1 MAKQPTQQAKVKNPK
16 GHPDIVELG
25 KNTQWQP
32 GTSGNPKGSPKK
44 QQSITMAIREEL
56 GKVGP
61 NGKTKAQMI
70 AEGMVDAVLKPV
82 GNSGSPRVL
91 SEVLN
96 RTEGSVPQIIGGDVN
111 KPLIIRVIYDEKDT
125 KEDNV

>member
-1 MAKQPTQQAKVKNPK
+1 MTELPDGQVKRPPGNPNITEISK
-16 GHPDIVELG
+16 G
-25 KNTQWQP
+25 TQWKP
-32 GTSGNPKGSPKK
+32 GQSGNLAGGPKK
-44 QQSITMAIREEL
+44 PQSITMAIREEL

-70 AEGMVDAVLKPV
+70 AEGMVAAVLKPV

-96 RTEGSVPQIIGGDVN
+96 RTEGSVAQIIVGDVN
-111 KPLIIRVIYDEKDT
+111 KP
-125 KEDNV
+125 